1 MRAVVMISSVAN
13 PEERPDLR
21 EQTFEPPQEKEIAND
36 FDLIALE
43 AAVSLKERG
52 VFDEVVLFSAA
63 PRNLHLIKGLAMG
76 ADRAVW
82 AVARYEEVTADSV
95 VETLLTAIAPDAETV
110 WFAGKL
116 GVNFES
122 HITAQKLAA
131 RLSLPCL
138 CSVSS
143 LEYGNGLWRIKREE
157 EGGEPTYEIGGAF
170 VLSSDL
176 RLATPRFPS
185 LPNMIKARRKPLTE
199 VALVHAAHESQLR
212 SKALRVAEARRGH
225 CEWIDS
231 ETLSDMI
238 SKVSMC

>member
-13 PEERPDLR
+13 PEERLDLR
-21 EQTFEPPQEKEIAND
+21 AHTFDPSQEKEIAND

-82 AVARYEEVTADSV
+82 AVAQYEELTADNV
-95 VETLLTAIAPDAETV
+95 VETLLTSIAPDAETI

-122 HITAQKLAA
+122 HLTAQKLAA

-143 LEYGNGLWRIKREE
+143 LEYGDGTWRVKREE
-157 EGGEPTYEIGGAF
+157 EGGEPTYAMTGAF

-185 LPNMIKARRKPLTE
+185 LPNMIKARRKPLEE
-199 VALVHAAHESQLR
+199 VALVRASYDSQLR
-212 SKALRVAEARRGH
+212 SLALRCAEARRGH

-231 ETLSDMI
+231 DTLSDML
-238 SKVSMC
+238 SKAALH

>member
-1 MRAVVMISSVAN
+1 MRAVVMVSSVAN
-13 PEERPDLR
+13 PEERLDLQA
-21 EQTFEPPQEKEIAND
+21 QTFEPSQEKEIAND

-43 AAVSLKERG
+43 AAVSQKERG

-82 AVARYEEVTADSV
+82 AVARYEELTADNV
-95 VETLLTAIAPDAETV
+95 VETLLTSIAPDAETV

-122 HITAQKLAA
+122 HITAQTLAA

-143 LEYGNGLWRIKREE
+143 LEYADGLWRIKREE
-157 EGGEPTYEIGGAF
+157 EGGEPTYEMDGAF

-185 LPNMIKARRKPLTE
+185 LPNMIKARRKPIAE
-199 VALVHAAHESQLR
+199 VALAHAARENQLR
-212 SKALRVAEARRGH
+212 TIDLKVAEARRGH
-225 CEWIDS
+225 CEWIDT
-231 ETLSDMI
+231 ETLSDVL
-238 SKVSMC
+238 SKASVR